1 MDIDDLRSLMT
12 VLAFVS
18 FAGITAWAWS
28 GARRE
33 RFDAAARLPFDEE
46 AEHATGDNERNAG

>member
-1 MDIDDLRSLMT
+1 MDINDLRSLVT

-18 FAGITAWAWS
+18 FLGITVWALS
-28 GARRE
+28 GARRA

-46 AEHATGDNERNAG
+46 TEAGTGDNERNAG